1 MTRGM
6 TARPRGVVQTRRVSR
21 LCRLER
27 VAGCGEKLA
36 GGTGDVGIGSNPDF
50 PPGAARPLPPTAEV
64 PSRTSGA
71 AMCQEQQQSC
81 SISATTHA
89 ACFSSGLRCV
99 VSENVVMS
107 FGRHVASEAGLMQCF
122 VARFAVLEV
131 TESPAARRRVLF

>member
-1 MTRGM
+1 MMARSTTRSNQRPDTLM
-6 TARPRGVVQTRRVSR
+6 QDRICQVDETSCNARPDHTS
-21 LCRLER
+21 
-27 VAGCGEKLA
+27 
-36 GGTGDVGIGSNPDF
+36 GSNSDLVPRPSEVCSSLNSGHAATTSVSPF
-50 PPGAARPLPPTAEV
+50 PA
-64 PSRTSGA
+64 
-71 AMCQEQQQSC
+71 QEQQQSC

-131 TESPAARRRVLF
+131 TESPAARSSVLF